1 MAIMKTNN
9 HATPADGETIADE
22 NLARYLGTQIQYLGS
37 QVEKLSSSPTPSNT
51 EQ

>member
-22 NLARYLGTQIQYLGS
+22 NLAPIPPLMYQHGILNGTYHFA
-37 QVEKLSSSPTPSNT
+37 PY
-51 EQ
+51 